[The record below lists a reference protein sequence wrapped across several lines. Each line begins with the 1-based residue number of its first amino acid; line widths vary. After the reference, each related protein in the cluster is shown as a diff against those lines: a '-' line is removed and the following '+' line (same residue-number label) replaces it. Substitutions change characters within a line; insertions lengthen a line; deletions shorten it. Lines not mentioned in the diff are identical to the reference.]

1 MAYDICQWPASIQ
14 KGEIGKLPEDAEAA
28 VLVMLRAMR
37 LRGPWL
43 EEYTIKP
50 LSGRLHGLNQVNMK
64 VNGEQIRV
72 LFSVYGQCIVVYHAF
87 KKTSPQ
93 IEQRG
98 YGIALNRKN
107 AAEQIL
113 AGGKNELPTIH

>member
-1 MAYDICQWPASIQ
+1 MAYDIRQWPASVR
-14 KGEIGKLPEDAEAA
+14 KSEIGKLPPDAEVAI
-28 VLVMLRAMR
+28 LVMLRAMR
-37 LRGPWL
+37 LRGAWL

-50 LSGRLHGLNQVNMK
+50 LPGRLHGLNQVNMK

-72 LFSVYGQCIVVYHAF
+72 LFSVYGQCIVVYRAF

-93 IEQRG
+93 IEQRA
-98 YGIALNRKN
+98 YDIALNRKN

-113 AGGKNELPTIH
+113 AGGKNELPTFH

>member
-1 MAYDICQWPASIQ
+1 MAYDIRQWPASIR
-14 KGEIGKLPEDAEAA
+14 KTAIGKLPGDAEAA

-50 LSGRLHGLNQVNMK
+50 LPRHLHGLNQVNMK

-72 LFSVYGQCIVVYHAF
+72 LFSVYRWCIVVFHVF
-87 KKTSPQ
+87 KKTSPAM
-93 IEQRG
+93 EQRA
-98 YGIALNRKN
+98 YETALNRKKT
-107 AAEQIL
+107 AEQIL
-113 AGGKNELPTIH
+113 AGGKNELPTVH